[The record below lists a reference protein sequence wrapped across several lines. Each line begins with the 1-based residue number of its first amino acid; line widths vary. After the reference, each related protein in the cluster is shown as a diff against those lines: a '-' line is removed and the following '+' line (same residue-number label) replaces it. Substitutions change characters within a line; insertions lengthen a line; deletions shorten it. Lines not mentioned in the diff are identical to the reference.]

1 LKRRDDSKTELI
13 FQAMLDLVK
22 EQGLA
27 GITMAAVAKKA
38 GLATGTVYIYFR
50 NKEELINQ
58 LFTLCRESSAACYFS
73 NYDPAQPFEQCFQN
87 VWMNILR
94 YRIKYFGR
102 AVFMDQCYHS
112 PFLSESTLEMNRQ
125 MVKPLFGLI
134 KRGKREKKLKAMDTY
149 LMLTFMIGCI
159 HEGVRNAHYNN
170 TPLTKTA
177 IEQMYTLCWDGMK
190 Q

>member
-1 LKRRDDSKTELI
+1 LKRRDDSKTGLI

-38 GLATGTVYIYFR
+38 GLATGTVYIYFH

-58 LFTLCRESSAACYFS
+58 LFTECRESSAACYFS
-73 NYDPAQPFEQCFQN
+73 NYDPSRPFEECFRQ

-94 YRIKYFGR
+94 YRIRHFDR

-112 PFLSESTLEMNRQ
+112 PFLSDATLEMNRQ
-125 MVKPLFGLI
+125 TVEPLFGLM
-134 KRGKREKKLKAMDTY
+134 KRGKKEKKLKPTDPY

-159 HEGVRNAHYNN
+159 HEGVRNAHYNGK
-170 TPLTKTA
+170 PLNKTA
-177 IEQMYTLCWDGMK
+177 IEQMFTLCWDGMK